1 MSIEGIYIICTLI
14 IGILLVSITLFL
26 TSRLKK
32 SSYDEKNKV
41 AILDEVRS
49 SLEKQVYILNER
61 MIQNEE
67 RWKDVNHLL
76 INKKVLNDSYEVST
90 QQKVQYPNFIKA
102 NGITENDLLID
113 DRFAFILTPFNT
125 IHYNEYK
132 TIKDT
137 CEAIGFSCM
146 RGDEKNFE
154 SDIFPQMLKLIVKAK
169 VIIANING
177 RNANVLYE
185 LGIAHAL
192 DKHVILVSKEPND
205 IPIDIKSR
213 RFLIYKD
220 LNHLKTLLREEL
232 LQIPKT

>member
-1 MSIEGIYIICTLI
+1 MSIGIYIIVVVI
-14 IGILLVSITLFL
+14 IAVLLVLVMLFL
-26 TSRLKK
+26 ILRLKK
-32 SSYDEKNKV
+32 ASYDEKNNM
-41 AILDEVRS
+41 AILDSVRS
-49 SLEKQVYILNER
+49 SLEKQVYVLNER

-76 INKKVLNDSYEVST
+76 INKKVFDDSYSTPT

-102 NGITENDLLID
+102 NGITENDLLVD
-113 DRFAFILTPFNT
+113 ERFAFILTPFNT
-125 IHYNEYK
+125 IHYDEYK

-137 CEAIGFSCM
+137 CEAIGFGCM

-232 LQIPKT
+232 LNIPKV